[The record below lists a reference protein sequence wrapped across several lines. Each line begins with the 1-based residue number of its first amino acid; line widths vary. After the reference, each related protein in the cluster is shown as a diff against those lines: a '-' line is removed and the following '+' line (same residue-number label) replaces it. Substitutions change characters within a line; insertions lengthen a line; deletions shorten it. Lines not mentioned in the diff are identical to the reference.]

1 MTKPRAK
8 PAADS
13 RFPNMEA
20 AKAVERE
27 EHIKR
32 AMAGGLS
39 RKQAEKHV
47 QDDHDGD
54 E

>member
-1 MTKPRAK
+1 MTKPKTKA
-8 PAADS
+8 AADS
-13 RFPNMEA
+13 RYPNMEA
-20 AKAVERE
+20 AKAMERE

-32 AMAGGLS
+32 AMASGLS

-54 E
+54 T